1 MSIDMK
7 KQAQALGKLKLGAL
21 KDKYAEVIGEKPKSN
36 NKPYMVRKILA
47 AMELQ
52 AEAAAK
58 APASA
63 PEAQEEAP
71 KGGPAQEQAA
81 GGTAAKGARAGK
93 GKTRERDPR
102 LPPAGEVL
110 EREHDGKVIRV
121 KVLEEGFQ
129 WRGKAY
135 RSLSAIA
142 KEATGTIWNGLLFF
156 GIAKRK
162 AEEQAA
168 K

>member
-1 MSIDMK
+1 
-7 KQAQALGKLKLGAL
+7 
-21 KDKYAEVIGEKPKSN
+21 
-36 NKPYMVRKILA
+36 
-47 AMELQ
+47 MELQ

-81 GGTAAKGARAGK
+81 GGKGASAPAKGARARK
-93 GKTRERDPR
+93 GKARERDPR
-102 LPPAGEVL
+102 LPPADTVL
-110 EREHDGKVIRV
+110 EREHDGKVIKV

-129 WRGKAY
+129 WKGKTY

-156 GIAKRK
+156 GLTTRK
-162 AEEQAA
+162 AEEAT